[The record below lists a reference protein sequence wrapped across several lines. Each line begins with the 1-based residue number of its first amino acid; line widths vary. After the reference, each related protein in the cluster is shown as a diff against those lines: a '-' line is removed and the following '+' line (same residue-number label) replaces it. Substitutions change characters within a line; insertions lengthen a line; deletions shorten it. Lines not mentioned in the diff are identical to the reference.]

1 MDEFKNLNGNGELF
15 NDNPD
20 NNKVKIDFGSIES
33 TESGIALEEKFG
45 AAQEFDFPVDS
56 VEAPV
61 EEQIEDF
68 GNIEF
73 AEEAMPQEPIDPA
86 PQIPVQQMPAQQMP
100 VQQMPVQQMPVQQM
114 PAQPAPAKKKKK
126 AKKSVEE
133 KKAKRA
139 KRNKNFG
146 IFIRIFVITILSVVT
161 LWTVA
166 YTVDHVLAAQGYA
179 PVFVIEK
186 TKYDIIYLS
195 DENEILRSNGYD
207 ENELMYAYSYE
218 CLGYKIQHVYDEKC
232 NPEVDFVWAWEK
244 GAVDELYDRGELFK
258 P

>member
-15 NDNPD
+15 SDNPD
-20 NNKVKIDFGSIES
+20 DNKVKIDFGSIES

-45 AAQEFDFPVDS
+45 AAQELDFSP
-56 VEAPV
+56 APV
-61 EEQIEDF
+61 EEPVAEQAADF
-68 GNIEF
+68 GNVEYT
-73 AEEAMPQEPIDPA
+73 EEAMPEEQPA
-86 PQIPVQQMPAQQMP
+86 PAQQIPVQQIPAQQIPMQQMP
-100 VQQMPVQQMPVQQM
+100 VQ
-114 PAQPAPAKKKKK
+114 PAPTKKKKK
-126 AKKSVEE
+126 AKKSAEE

-146 IFIRIFVITILSVVT
+146 IFVRVFVITILSVVT

-166 YTVDHVLAAQGYA
+166 YTIDHVLAAQGYA

-195 DENEILRSNGYD
+195 DENEVLRNNNYQED
-207 ENELMYAYSYE
+207 ELMYAYSYE
-218 CLGYKIQHVYDEKC
+218 CLGYKIQHMYDENC